1 MPKRKR
7 RSTKPATTTTTTN
20 RMVRRNVTFST
31 RHATLLDLERER
43 SGVPTATLLRQ
54 LIEQHF
60 SKAGGGKKT

>member
-7 RSTKPATTTTTTN
+7 QIIKPSKD
-20 RMVRRNVTFST
+20 RMVRRNVTFT
-31 RHATLLDLERER
+31 DRHATLLDRERER

-60 SKAGGGKKT
+60 SKAGGCTCCGGHKP

>member
-7 RSTKPATTTTTTN
+7 RSTTPTKQAQAK
-20 RMVRRNVTFST
+20 MVRRNVTFST
-31 RHATLLDLERER
+31 RHATLLDRERER

-60 SKAGGGKKT
+60 KAGGK